1 VREALHLASGGSE
14 DGEARIHQLPAR
26 RYGPS
31 GRLSDRLSPAPVS
44 ASLHAGAADRLR
56 AVAVTSDGGT
66 SVHLELW
73 LNGKKLVDYTDRDH
87 PYTKGYLGLY
97 VESISDATSTAGGEF
112 DNFSSARI

>member
-1 VREALHLASGGSE
+1 MSNAA
-14 DGEARIHQLPAR
+14 PA
-26 RYGPS
+26 
-31 GRLSDRLSPAPVS
+31 S

-87 PYTKGYLGLY
+87 PYIRGYLGLY
-97 VESISDATSTAGGEF
+97 VESISDSPSTAAAEF
-112 DNFSSARI
+112 DNFTAAQL